1 MICLGKIQWKIVHG
15 LSNRSNRS
23 VCYQQAP
30 LPDILDGV
38 LSMCKLYW
46 NINTIP
52 MQVGLTLLSFLLPH
66 LLLLTPEEVS
76 ERPVVDGRTS
86 LVPNLPRQ
94 PEPSLTSVGIPG
106 PGDGRAHWQ
115 VQPPSVS
122 VWIHVSVYVH
132 NLERGDKEP
141 VCDCLR
147 QLAALTE
154 LTEHVW
160 TVTFL
165 LYLRS
170 WKFMYYWQSQ
180 HSLFYFCFSCNFLL
194 LSYIMY
200 VVAKLSFNSA
210 NTELAGR
217 EWEWEGDAAC
227 TLAG

>member
-1 MICLGKIQWKIVHG
+1 
-15 LSNRSNRS
+15 
-23 VCYQQAP
+23 
-30 LPDILDGV
+30 
-38 LSMCKLYW
+38 
-46 NINTIP
+46 

-66 LLLLTPEEVS
+66 LLPLTPEEVS

-94 PEPSLTSVGIPG
+94 PEPSLTSLGIPG

-122 VWIHVSVYVH
+122 VSLWIHVSVYVH
-132 NLERGDKEP
+132 NLERGDKET

-154 LTEHVW
+154 LTEHEW

-170 WKFMYYWQSQ
+170 WKFMYYWLSQ
-180 HSLFYFCFSCNFLL
+180 HSLSYFCFTCNFLL
-194 LSYIMY
+194 LLYIMY
-200 VVAKLSFNSA
+200 AVAKLSFNSA
-210 NTELAGR
+210 ITELAGR
-217 EWEWEGDAAC
+217 EWEWEGEAAC
-227 TLAG
+227 TLAR